1 MNQLLMIEKDND
13 IFEFTDIFDPK
24 SSQGLEMARYEK
36 DKSGEGPFLQP
47 MVPNFHVLTG
57 KWNEQLW
64 GLFRDH
70 CIEIGYSDEAG
81 HDEAGHMP
89 EEDEEEIR
97 ELFFQRL
104 ARLKYL
110 LNTRKP
116 KIGET
121 EEAVEERID
130 KTHRRRLARQR
141 QHNRRQTV
149 RSICFD

>member
-13 IFEFTDIFDPK
+13 ILEFTDIFDLK
-24 SSQGLEMARYEK
+24 SSQALEMARYEK
-36 DKSGEGPFLQP
+36 DKRGEGPCLQP
-47 MVPNFHVLTG
+47 MVPNFQVLTG

-70 CIEIGYSDEAG
+70 CIEIGYN
-81 HDEAGHMP
+81 DEAGHMP

-97 ELFFQRL
+97 ELFFQCL

-149 RSICFD
+149 SSICFD

>member
-13 IFEFTDIFDPK
+13 IFEFTDIFDLK
-24 SSQGLEMARYEK
+24 SSQALEMARYEK

-47 MVPNFHVLTG
+47 MVPNFQVLTG

-70 CIEIGYSDEAG
+70 CGYSDEAG

>member
-13 IFEFTDIFDPK
+13 IFEFTDIFDLK
-24 SSQGLEMARYEK
+24 SLQSLEMARYET
-36 DKSGEGPFLQP
+36 DKSGEGPCLQP
-47 MVPNFHVLTG
+47 MVPNFQVLTG

-70 CIEIGYSDEAG
+70 CIEIGYS
-81 HDEAGHMP
+81 DEAGHMP

-121 EEAVEERID
+121 EETVEERID

-149 RSICFD
+149 SSICFD